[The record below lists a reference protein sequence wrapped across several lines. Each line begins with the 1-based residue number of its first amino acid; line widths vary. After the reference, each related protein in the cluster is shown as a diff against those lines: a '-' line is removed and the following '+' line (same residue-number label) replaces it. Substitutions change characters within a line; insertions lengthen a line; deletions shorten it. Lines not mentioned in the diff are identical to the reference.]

1 MFIRVMDEDLLVTNA
16 FYPIAVLTEQNNK
29 QSTRVDY
36 NYNRPIEQPYKTEQ
50 LGPYPN
56 ISLKREKKYDVKT
69 ASDFKQYLKKKEKV
83 GEPFNTNTN
92 AEYMDT
98 MMERGNLP
106 QFFNEQTDRRLKIKK
121 ITMNFDSRSRD
132 LDLYP
137 NAYDYILPVPYKIEN
152 IKYVELISSE
162 LIFKPVV
169 IYPYIFMCSKV
180 LTEIEK
186 FNSVGHIFTKIQ
198 LRSPDVPET
207 FLFDGHIKPS
217 LTIFSNTPLQQ
228 LNQLDFQFKFP
239 DGSWYDIG
247 EHSFTLEFTV
257 YIDTISNSNISSRRG
272 IQDKTN
278 LESNLML

>member
-1 MFIRVMDEDLLVTNA
+1 MEEEDLLVTNA

-29 QSTRVDY
+29 QTTRVDY
-36 NYNRPIEQPYKTEQ
+36 NYNRPLETPYQTEQ

-56 ISLKREKKYDVKT
+56 ISLKREKKYDGKT
-69 ASDFKQYLKKKEKV
+69 TSDFRKYLKKKETV
-83 GEPFNTNTN
+83 SDSFNTNTN

-98 MMERGNLP
+98 KMERGNLP
-106 QFFNEQTDRRLKIKK
+106 QFFNDQSDRRLRIRK
-121 ITMNFDSRSRD
+121 ITMNFDSRTRD
-132 LDLYP
+132 MELYP

-162 LIFKPVV
+162 LIYKPIVNF
-169 IYPYIFMCSKV
+169 PYIFMCSKV

-186 FNSVGHIFTKIQ
+186 FNSVGQIFTKIQ
-198 LRSPDVPET
+198 LRAPSPPET
-207 FLFDGHIKPS
+207 MLFDGHIKPS
-217 LTIFSNTPLQQ
+217 LTIYSNTPLQQ

-239 DGSWYDIG
+239 DGTWYHIE

-257 YIDTISNSNISSRRG
+257 YIDTITNSNISSRRG